1 MDISNRQRRTP
12 ICVTRPNHD
21 HHQARGENSQLET
34 RPGSPL
40 PHRGTITERAPGA
53 PGPHLA
59 EASWSMLV
67 VSMKVRPSQIPLG
80 DVQQDTA
87 PPVLS
92 SATAERAV
100 LTHGAT
106 SEIQDGRSRFR
117 VIYDDWFEDVSRWAR
132 ALGGLEADQDDIVQE
147 VFLVVRRR
155 LDSFDGDN
163 PAGWLYRITRRQ
175 VRDFRRRTWVKHI
188 FNRHRSDDPDALPF
202 MGTGPAAALEHKE
215 KQRVLFGLLQKMGEA
230 RRSAFVLFEIE
241 GLSGEEIARIQSVP
255 VNTVWTRLHHA
266 RREFFALAA
275 KYQKAHAHES
285 GKE

>member
-1 MDISNRQRRTP
+1 
-12 ICVTRPNHD
+12 
-21 HHQARGENSQLET
+21 
-34 RPGSPL
+34 
-40 PHRGTITERAPGA
+40 
-53 PGPHLA
+53 
-59 EASWSMLV
+59 
-67 VSMKVRPSQIPLG
+67 MKVWPSQIPLG
-80 DVQQDTA
+80 DVQHRPA

-100 LTHGAT
+100 LENGPPSDIHD
-106 SEIQDGRSRFR
+106 SRSRFR

-155 LDSFDGDN
+155 LDSFDGEN

-188 FNRHRSDDPDALPF
+188 FNRHRSDEPDTLPSTA
-202 MGTGPAAALEHKE
+202 MGPAAALEHKE
-215 KQRVLFGLLQKMGEA
+215 SQRVLFNLLQKMGES

-241 GLSGEEIARIQSVP
+241 GMSGEEIARIQSVP

-275 KYQKAHAHES
+275 KYQKAHAQDS
-285 GKE
+285 GKASK